1 MQLPSTRRELFS
13 FYDSSQPASK
23 LNRPRQLPATRY
35 ACGPISFSFWSTDLT
50 RGLKESTRMKGVHPS
65 VNAAL
70 MCALAAATIGVAGC
84 RSSSS
89 SAINPLMAP
98 DRVPPPSTRAIAPGQ
113 AQPYYQGDPL
123 PVMQSSTSPSN
134 NPALASDATAL
145 SSTGKTLAWNAP
157 ASASNG
163 NAASS
168 ANSPWD
174 AKPQL
179 TTPIA
184 YGNEPPV
191 SVPSDGGELRFAA
204 PVASSPTPAAA
215 GTSGSTTPLVTSAA
229 PQPTTATT
237 SPGATSNQGVAQASY
252 NAPVTSNS
260 PAAGGLTPVL
270 TTPELS
276 PTPQVASPW
285 RTPQVANVSAPAQ
298 TSPFLASSTAPT
310 STIIPPVP
318 FYVMGQ
324 PPTVLPTNA
333 MPVEIRAVP
342 SPPPQPGDPLP
353 RVRVPSYEVPQTAT
367 ADGFRPRTSM
377 R

>member
-1 MQLPSTRRELFS
+1 
-13 FYDSSQPASK
+13 
-23 LNRPRQLPATRY
+23 
-35 ACGPISFSFWSTDLT
+35 
-50 RGLKESTRMKGVHPS
+50 MKGVHPS

-134 NPALASDATAL
+134 NPALGSDATAL

-157 ASASNG
+157 ASANNS
-163 NAASS
+163 NAAMS

-174 AKPQL
+174 ARPQS

-191 SVPSDGGELRFAA
+191 SVPNDGGALRFAA
-204 PVASSPTPAAA
+204 PVASSSTPTAA
-215 GTSGSTTPLVTSAA
+215 GASGSTASLTASTAS
-229 PQPTTATT
+229 QPPTATT
-237 SPGATSNQGVAQASY
+237 SPGATSNQGIAQASY
-252 NAPVTSNS
+252 NAPATSS
-260 PAAGGLTPVL
+260 PPVAGGLSPVV

-276 PTPQVASPW
+276 PTPQVVSPW
-285 RTPQVANVSAPAQ
+285 RTPQMASLSPTVPSGPVVS
-298 TSPFLASSTAPT
+298 SNGTAT
-310 STIIPPVP
+310 STVIPPVP
-318 FYVMGQ
+318 LYVMGQ

-333 MPVEIRAVP
+333 MPVEMRAVP